1 MAFKNFRKGKRPKEN
16 KQESSNKFEQP
27 DIALEWPYRQKL
39 YMKPEIEA
47 N

>member
-27 DIALEWPYRQKL
+27 DRQNDPTDK
-39 YMKPEIEA
+39 KCI
-47 N
+47 